1 MNKIENFVWDFDG
14 TLFDTYPAIV
24 AIMRQS
30 LQHFGYDS
38 QPQEIMYLL
47 LESVAFARV
56 HYAERF
62 GIDPQD
68 LKQQMDI
75 RWEQYFA
82 QPDSKPMEGVE
93 GVLRQVIATGRKNYI
108 FTNRKWGET
117 VDLLKKFG
125 MDVYFQDIIGQD
137 SEGFAWKPAPDALL
151 HLIEKYDLDPAK
163 TVMIG
168 DRLCDLE
175 SGRRAGTKTAHILC
189 PIAPEDLQC
198 DWRIE
203 SYSQMLPLL

>member
-137 SEGFAWKPAPDALL
+137 SEGFAW
-151 HLIEKYDLDPAK
+151 
-163 TVMIG
+163 
-168 DRLCDLE
+168 
-175 SGRRAGTKTAHILC
+175 
-189 PIAPEDLQC
+189 
-198 DWRIE
+198 
-203 SYSQMLPLL
+203 